1 MSSANE
7 KNARAEKQARRQQQM
22 DEQARS
28 SRSFKRKA
36 ILVVVVVAVLLAAS
50 LVINS
55 NLLQRTL
62 PAVKIGSTSYTAAE
76 TDVFYRSTYNS
87 YYSNYSSYIQSLFG
101 SDTDVDSYVKMF
113 TGLDRSVALDQQM
126 YNEEQTWADYMLE
139 LTQENMQQVTALCED
154 AQRSGYSLSQEAL
167 DDIEAEISSLET
179 SAKQYGYSSL
189 EQFLT
194 MNYGKGVTA
203 DVLRSVMQKME
214 TASQYAAQV
223 DEGRSYTDEQKEAYY
238 AAHADELDNISYYS
252 ILLSSSNSAFAP
264 QTEEETAETAE
275 EAPAA
280 EGTEALTETAEA
292 EAPAAETLAPT
303 PVEEN
308 GETEAAPA
316 EEPVAEDAAPAEEP
330 VVEDA
335 APVEEP
341 VAEAEAAAPASSS
354 NLSADGVTV
363 ATGTELSEEEEAA
376 RVAAARAAAE
386 RLSWSPDPESF
397 VAACAEYGST
407 PSLQTTAGENL
418 PDALREWLVSP
429 ERWSGEMTSIETD
442 SGAYAVCFIGRD
454 NNDYPVRAMRHILVE
469 IQADEDGVYTD
480 EAVATAMEKIRDIQD
495 QWNEDPTEEH
505 FAQLAEEYSEDAG
518 SNTNGGLYE
527 NIQKG
532 SMVDSIDSFL
542 FAEGRTVGDTTVV
555 EGSNGSYRG
564 WHLVYYVGEGQNAR
578 LALAETPLHESE
590 QEAWL
595 EDLISGYT
603 VSTGSGLRYVKVS

>member
-22 DEQARS
+22 DEQAQA

-179 SAKQYGYSSL
+179 NAKQYGYSSL

-264 QTEEETAETAE
+264 QTEAETAETAE
-275 EAPAA
+275 EAPTA

-292 EAPAAETLAPT
+292 EVAAAETLAPA
-303 PVEEN
+303 PVEAN

-330 VVEDA
+330 VAEDA
-335 APVEEP
+335 APEEAP

-442 SGAYAVCFIGRD
+442 SGAYAVCFMGRD

>member
-7 KNARAEKQARRQQQM
+7 KNARAAKQARRQQQM

-36 ILVVVVVAVLLAAS
+36 IIVVVVVAVLLAAS

-62 PAVKIGSTSYTAAE
+62 PAVKIGSTSYSAAE

-126 YNEEQTWADYMLE
+126 YSAEQTWADYMME

-154 AQRSGYSLSQEAL
+154 AKRSGYSLSQEAL
-167 DDIEAEISSLET
+167 DDIEAEIVSLET
-179 SAKQYGYSSL
+179 SAQQYGYSGI

-194 MNYGKGVTA
+194 VNYGKGVTA

-214 TASQYAAQV
+214 TASQYAAEV
-223 DEGRSYTDEQKEAYY
+223 DAGRSYTDEQKEAYY
-238 AAHADELDNISYYS
+238 ASHADDLDLISYYS
-252 ILLSSSNSAFAP
+252 CQLSSSNSAFAP
-264 QTEEETAETAE
+264 QTEEAPAESAE
-275 EAPAA
+275 EASAA
-280 EGTEALTETAEA
+280 EGTEGVTETAEG
-292 EAPAAETLAPT
+292 E
-303 PVEEN
+303 PVEAVPAEEN
-308 GETEAAPA
+308 VETEAVPA
-316 EEPVAEDAAPAEEP
+316 EETAEE
-330 VVEDA
+330 ET
-335 APVEEP
+335 APVEETAEGAET
-341 VAEAEAAAPASSS
+341 VEAEASVAPASGSD
-354 NLSADGVTV
+354 LSADGVTV

-386 RLSWSPDPESF
+386 RLSWSADPQQF
-397 VAACAEYGST
+397 VEACAAYGST

-418 PDALREWLVSP
+418 PSALREWLVSP

-454 NNDYPVRAMRHILVE
+454 NNDYLLRAMRHILVKIE
-469 IQADEDGVYTD
+469 ADEDGVYTD
-480 EAVATAMEKIRDIQD
+480 EAVALAMEKIRDIQD
-495 QWNEDPTEEH
+495 LWNEDPSEEH
-505 FAQLAEEYSEDAG
+505 FAQLADEYSEDAG

-578 LALAETPLHESE
+578 LALAETPLHDSE

-603 VSTGSGLRYVKVS
+603 LSTGSGLRYVKKG

>member
-22 DEQARS
+22 DEQAQA

-179 SAKQYGYSSL
+179 NAKQYGYSSL

-214 TASQYAAQV
+214 TASHYAAQV

-280 EGTEALTETAEA
+280 EGTEALTE
-292 EAPAAETLAPT
+292 
-303 PVEEN
+303 
-308 GETEAAPA
+308 AAPA

-335 APVEEP
+335 APEEAP